1 MMCWASYGKVAEKVI
16 TDNVKNAK
24 TPAKYYKFSGRYQN
38 LKFSDFTGTIKLFAY
53 SEDETVLYDSLKIY
67 VSNDKITSL
76 SESKSEPCFASVSD
90 DDGIVIELISD
101 ERKTFVVYVVDDYD
115 YLDMDFQNELN
126 NIVRS

>member
-76 SESKSEPCFASVSD
+76 SESKNEPCFASVSD
-90 DDGIVIELISD
+90 DDGIVVELISD

-115 YLDMDFQNELN
+115 YLDMDFQNDLN